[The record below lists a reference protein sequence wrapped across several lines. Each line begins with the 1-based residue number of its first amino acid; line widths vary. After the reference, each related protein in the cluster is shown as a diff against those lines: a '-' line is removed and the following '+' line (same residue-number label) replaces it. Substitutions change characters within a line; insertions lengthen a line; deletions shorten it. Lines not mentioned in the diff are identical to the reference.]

1 VLLLK
6 VKIMPKRYSYPLK
19 LDRQGIPLFPL
30 RKQTALCVP
39 VLVLWILPLHAQLK
53 TRPEVGVSVGSNCS
67 DTGPCLGVGNP
78 PFPDVPPLMKPEV
91 VNDEKCLP
99 WNLSPA
105 QANTSSV
112 KSLTVPSS
120 ARGEYQKA
128 CLASQKKKL
137 EDAERHLRL
146 AIAKFKDYSAA
157 WVLLGVVLDQERR
170 EQEARDACSRVPTID
185 AKYFPAYLCLGEFSA
200 RNQEWERLLDL
211 ANIALGLNS
220 ENDGYAHYYR
230 AMAYFYRN
238 NFVDAQK
245 DALQAAEINLNH
257 NYLPLYFLLA
267 QIYAAQGDK
276 AAAAAELRVALKNHN
291 DPALEEI
298 AKRYLAKLEAGATTT
313 IAQNSEMPSESAA
326 SITLADTSDEAIAYM
341 SALRT
346 PNDSWI
352 PEDIDHAV
360 PPVASGSACSL
371 PVVLDGA
378 GQRIVELVHNVD
390 RFTAT
395 EILMHQPVD
404 HLGHMGPVTTTQFS
418 YLVSYTEDPT
428 GPLHVDEFRSGSL
441 SFDPFPNQ
449 IATVGTPSLVLV
461 FHPRYVNNFKMQCEG
476 LGQWHGQ
483 PAWQVRFEQRADR
496 PNLTYSF
503 SVDRTTYAVNLRG
516 RAWILAG
523 SYQVAR
529 LETDL
534 VQSVPKIRLRLD
546 HQSVEYRPLKTS
558 AKNLQLWLPSSTE
571 LYMDFRGRR
580 FYRKHSFTDFK
591 IFSVDTQYKVSDPKE
606 GRYFQGADVAEIPD
620 NRAPR

>member
-1 VLLLK
+1 
-6 VKIMPKRYSYPLK
+6 
-19 LDRQGIPLFPL
+19 
-30 RKQTALCVP
+30 
-39 VLVLWILPLHAQLK
+39 
-53 TRPEVGVSVGSNCS
+53 
-67 DTGPCLGVGNP
+67 
-78 PFPDVPPLMKPEV
+78 MKPEV
-91 VNDEKCLP
+91 VDDEKCLP

-105 QANTSSV
+105 QAATSTV
-112 KSLTVPSS
+112 KSLKVPSK

-137 EDAERHLRL
+137 EEAERHLRQ
-146 AIAKFKDYSAA
+146 AIVKFKDYSAA
-157 WVLLGVVLDQERR
+157 WVMLGVILDQERR
-170 EQEARDACSRVPTID
+170 DEEARDACSRVPRID
-185 AKYFPAYLCLGEFSA
+185 PKYFPAYLCLAEFSA
-200 RNQEWERLLDL
+200 RTQEWERLLDL

-230 AMAYFYRN
+230 AMAYFYMN
-238 NFVDAQK
+238 NLVDAQK
-245 DALQAAEINLNH
+245 DALQAAEIDLNH
-257 NYLPLYFLLA
+257 NYLPLYFLIA
-267 QIYAAQGDK
+267 QIYAAQGNR

-298 AKRYLAKLEAGATTT
+298 AKQYLAKLEKSSTTT
-313 IAQNSEMPSESAA
+313 ITQNSGMPSENSV
-326 SITLADTSDEAIAYM
+326 SIALTDTPDEAIAYM
-341 SALRT
+341 SELRT
-346 PNDSWI
+346 PDDSWI

-360 PPVASGSACSL
+360 PPVDSGSTCSL

-378 GQRIVELVHNVD
+378 GQRIEELVHNVD

-404 HLGHMGPVTTTQFS
+404 HLGHLGPSVTTQFS
-418 YLVSYTEDPT
+418 YLVSYTEVPA
-428 GPLHVDEFRSGSL
+428 GPLRVDEFRNGSL
-441 SFDPFPNQ
+441 SLEPFPNH

-461 FHPRYVNNFKMQCEG
+461 FHPRYVNNFKMECEG

-503 SVDRTTYAVNLRG
+503 SIDRATYAVNLRG

-534 VQSVPKIRLRLD
+534 VQSIPKIRLRLD
-546 HQSVEYRPLKTS
+546 HQSVEYRPVKTS

-571 LYMDFRGRR
+571 LYMDFQGRR

-591 IFSVDTQYKVSDPKE
+591 IFSVDTQYKVADPKE
-606 GRYFQGADVAEIPD
+606 PAAGRYGQGTGAGETPD
-620 NRAPR
+620 NRVPR